1 MNNSMFHAINI
12 KQSTVHMII
21 ILLTELIRTMERYR
35 YLRSMSL
42 TYSMES
48 FPDAAV
54 DQPTISS
61 F

>member
-1 MNNSMFHAINI
+1 MNNSMFHSMNI
-12 KQSTVHMII
+12 KQSTVHMIK
-21 ILLTELIRTMERYR
+21 ILLTEFIRTMERYR
-35 YLRSMSL
+35 YLRNMSL

-48 FPDAAV
+48 FPDVVV